1 MGTKHRA
8 ARLVLLSFLVIGGIA
23 ALLLAINS
31 GIGSH
36 TASAENPVAG
46 FLYDP
51 NAVVNVSS
59 LNVRTGPDVSYTAV
73 AYLVEGQ
80 RIKMVGRN
88 YSATWVQVELENGFH
103 GWVSARYLLT
113 TLPVEGLP
121 VTSVALPGGGAQV
134 TVPILDIRSG
144 PDASFPVV
152 ATAYAGDTLW
162 INGRN
167 QEGTWVSVTL
177 PNGASGWVSTAAIQP
192 NVLTHDLVIRPWQPA
207 PIAAV
212 QPTPTATRPP
222 GPPPI
227 GMRPG
232 GERPELQP
240 QPEPPT
246 PAASQPFY
254 SGPGHVYSV
263 VDSLTRGQV
272 LTLLARTADNRW
284 VLTQLPDGRSGWLP
298 VADVQLSVPL
308 SMLPLVAADGSF
320 VYPSTNSGGANPT
333 PASTESDKQPQVTA
347 VPTTSAATAMPTVS
361 PTAEAAP
368 PNQPTPSPTA
378 PSGSVLPQFELR
390 SGPGTEFPIVGTVI
404 QGQSVVLLGRNIDGT
419 WLKIRMPDGLEG
431 WVLAVTLRTE
441 IPLDQLPVLDS

>member
-1 MGTKHRA
+1 MGTKHRT

-23 ALLLAINS
+23 ALIAAINA
-31 GIGSH
+31 GISSDK
-36 TASAENPVAG
+36 ANAENPVAG

-80 RIKMVGRN
+80 RVKLVGRN
-88 YSATWVQVELENGFH
+88 HSATWAQVELENGFH
-103 GWVSARYLLT
+103 GWVNARYLVT
-113 TLPVEGLP
+113 NLPVAGLP

-177 PNGASGWVSTAAIQP
+177 PNGVSGWVSTASIQP
-192 NVLTHDLVIRPWQPA
+192 NVLTHDLVIRPWQPV
-207 PIAAV
+207 PVAAV

-232 GERPELQP
+232 QERPELQP
-240 QPEPPT
+240 QPPT

-254 SGPGHVYSV
+254 SGPGQVYSV
-263 VDSLTRGQV
+263 VDSLSRGQV
-272 LTLLARTADNRW
+272 LTLLARTADNQW
-284 VLTQLPDGRSGWLP
+284 VLAQLPDGRSGWLP
-298 VADVQLSVPL
+298 VAQVQLSVPL

-320 VYPSTNSGGANPT
+320 VYPSTSSGNANPT
-333 PASTESDKQPQVTA
+333 PESTDPGKQPQVTA
-347 VPTTSAATAMPTVS
+347 VPTIGSATAVPTISPTV
-361 PTAEAAP
+361 EVAP
-368 PNQPTPSPTA
+368 PAQPTPAPTS

-390 SGPGTEFPIVGTVI
+390 SGPGAEFPIVGTVI
-404 QGQSVVLLGRNIDGT
+404 QGQSVVLLGRNTDGS

-441 IPLDQLPVLDS
+441 IPLDNLPILES